1 MTDGSKLVGVGTLK
15 EQEGAALTVRYAS
28 SGFSGAC
35 EAAFSRLR
43 LSTVALA
50 VHLQDVDV
58 VGEPVEQRAGEAF
71 RAEDLRPLVEG
82 EIGGDHDRAPL
93 VTLAEYLEE

>member
-1 MTDGSKLVGVGTLK
+1 MMTNGSKSGGVTTLH

-43 LSTVALA
+43 LSL
-50 VHLQDVDV
+50 
-58 VGEPVEQRAGEAF
+58 
-71 RAEDLRPLVEG
+71 
-82 EIGGDHDRAPL
+82 
-93 VTLAEYLEE
+93 

>member
-1 MTDGSKLVGVGTLK
+1 MAPRSWATGAAESCTTDMMTNGSKSGGVTTLH

-43 LSTVALA
+43 LSL
-50 VHLQDVDV
+50 
-58 VGEPVEQRAGEAF
+58 
-71 RAEDLRPLVEG
+71 
-82 EIGGDHDRAPL
+82 
-93 VTLAEYLEE
+93 